1 MPVEDREVRDRR
13 KCTKVGL
20 LPSRA
25 VRIVRAS
32 TEPRREV
39 SNSMNAMS
47 ARDKAPTELA
57 DIEPLEWRVL
67 DAAVLQVE
75 PIDVDVGE

>member
-1 MPVEDREVRDRR
+1 
-13 KCTKVGL
+13 
-20 LPSRA
+20 
-25 VRIVRAS
+25 
-32 TEPRREV
+32 
-39 SNSMNAMS
+39 MNAMS